1 MLNRRGNASISI
13 DQALTDPMLLGAAL
27 GDRTSWS
34 HWISILR
41 AAFALPMTNKD
52 CAAFREV
59 AGDRVPPNKRV
70 DELWCVIG
78 RRSGK
83 TRMAAAHLH
92 RCDRTAQACIRR
104 SRLCPVARRI
114 TGPSIGRV
122 PVRDRLP
129 AVLTDPAPANSQHH
143 RQRSPS
149 KRQYCHRCPCG
160 LLPHHSRQN
169 PARSCR

>member
-1 MLNRRGNASISI
+1 MLNRRWNASISI

-59 AGDRVPPNKRV
+59 AGDRAPPNKRV

-83 TRMAAAHLH
+83 TRMAAAISTYIGAIGGTYPLSHLYGH
-92 RCDRTAQACIRR
+92 FGLV
-104 SRLCPVARRI
+104 RL
-114 TGPSIGRV
+114 GRLGHDV
-122 PVRDRLP
+122 PWVK
-129 AVLTDPAPANSQHH
+129 A
-143 RQRSPS
+143 
-149 KRQYCHRCPCG
+149 
-160 LLPHHSRQN
+160 
-169 PARSCR
+169 